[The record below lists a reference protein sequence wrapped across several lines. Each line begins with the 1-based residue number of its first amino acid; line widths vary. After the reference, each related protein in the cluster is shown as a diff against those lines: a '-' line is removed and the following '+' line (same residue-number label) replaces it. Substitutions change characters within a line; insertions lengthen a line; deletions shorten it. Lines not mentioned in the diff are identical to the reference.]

1 MRIEVRRTGGFAGI
15 ERRARVDTR
24 DLPDADAWHRLA
36 EAALT
41 GDTGDAG
48 ATTRDGARGGCP
60 HGGTGAREAGPR
72 GVGARGAGVPD
83 GFHYEI
89 TVDGRT
95 AHCAEPDLTEAQREL
110 VSRVLREG
118 A

>member
-15 ERRARVDTR
+15 ERRAEVDTSAR
-24 DLPDADAWHRLA
+24 PDAPEWHALA
-36 EAALT
+36 ERALAA
-41 GDTGDAG
+41 G
-48 ATTRDGARGGCP
+48 RN
-60 HGGTGAREAGPR
+60 GPP
-72 GVGARGAGVPD
+72 AGVPD

-95 AHCAEPDLTEAQREL
+95 VHAADPGLTEDQREL
-110 VSRVLREG
+110 ISRVLKEG

>member
-15 ERRARVDTR
+15 ERRAEVDTAAR
-24 DLPDADAWHRLA
+24 PDARAWHALA
-36 EAALT
+36 ERALT
-41 GDTGDAG
+41 AGRDT
-48 ATTRDGARGGCP
+48 P
-60 HGGTGAREAGPR
+60 P
-72 GVGARGAGVPD
+72 AGVPD

-95 AHCAEPDLTEAQREL
+95 VHAADPGLTEDQREL
-110 VSRVLREG
+110 ISRVLKEG

>member
-15 ERRARVDTR
+15 ERRAEVDTSAR
-24 DLPDADAWHRLA
+24 PDAPEWHALA
-36 EAALT
+36 ERALAA
-41 GDTGDAG
+41 G
-48 ATTRDGARGGCP
+48 
-60 HGGTGAREAGPR
+60 HGTPP
-72 GVGARGAGVPD
+72 AGVPD

-95 AHCAEPDLTEAQREL
+95 VHAADPRLTEDQREL
-110 VSRVLREG
+110 ISRVLKEG